1 MIDTTTY
8 RGSTVNIR
16 PFEARVRGLALR
28 GSHHL
33 VDQPGQHPTAVLMHG
48 FGGSRV
54 ETTGVFVELARRLV
68 RSGIG
73 VVAFDR
79 AGHGESDGDFF
90 DTSASGDVADTLAVL
105 EQIAALPEV
114 DAQNLHLV
122 GMSLGSVISATAAA
136 RVAEQEGGGGPGIR
150 SLTMWSTAAVFVDD
164 IRAGSIQGRP
174 LDSLDTLGY
183 FDFAGMR
190 MGPAMRD
197 DALGF
202 DPYASAAA
210 YRGPA
215 LLLHGTADFV
225 PVSYAEAYLAPGV
238 FADRA
243 ELVVVEGA
251 DHGWAQLPQRDEVLD
266 RTVAFV
272 RAHAAPVAS

>member
-1 MIDTTTY
+1 M
-8 RGSTVNIR
+8 NIR
-16 PFEARVRGLALR
+16 PFEARVRGLVLR
-28 GSHHL
+28 GSQYL
-33 VDQPGQHPTAVLMHG
+33 VDDEGQHPTAVLMHG

-54 ETTGVFVELARRLV
+54 ETTGVFVELARRLA

-90 DTSASGDVADTLAVL
+90 DTSATGDVADTLAVL
-105 EQIAALPEV
+105 EQISSLPEV
-114 DAQNLHLV
+114 DAHNLHLV
-122 GMSLGSVISATAAA
+122 GMSLGSVISASAAA
-136 RVAEQEGGGGPGIR
+136 RVAEGSGLGDPGIR

-164 IRAGSIQGRP
+164 IRAGTIQGRS

-197 DALGF
+197 DALAF

-210 YRGPA
+210 YQGPA

-225 PVSYAEAYLAPGV
+225 PVSYAERYLAPDV

-251 DHGWAQLPQRDEVLD
+251 DHGWAELPQRDEVLD
-266 RTVAFV
+266 RTVEFV
-272 RAHAAPVAS
+272 HAHASSVAS